1 MEPDYGIEY
10 IIKVYFK
17 EVADMHRAIKL
28 FLGILLLF
36 VLTLIQILL
45 NVFGVL
51 ESIITKAMA
60 FLMYFMLKKDKP
72 RSKQNISISSQSS
85 DWEVFGYSESY
96 VAMLAGR
103 QDPSRL

>member
-51 ESIITKAMA
+51 GSIITTAMA

-72 RSKQNISISSQSS
+72 RSMPQ
-85 DWEVFGYSESY
+85 Y
-96 VAMLAGR
+96 ALAR
-103 QDPSRL
+103 

>member
-17 EVADMHRAIKL
+17 EVADMQRAIKL

-51 ESIITKAMA
+51 ESIITTAMA

-72 RSKQNISISSQSS
+72 RSMPQ
-85 DWEVFGYSESY
+85 Y
-96 VAMLAGR
+96 ALAR
-103 QDPSRL
+103 